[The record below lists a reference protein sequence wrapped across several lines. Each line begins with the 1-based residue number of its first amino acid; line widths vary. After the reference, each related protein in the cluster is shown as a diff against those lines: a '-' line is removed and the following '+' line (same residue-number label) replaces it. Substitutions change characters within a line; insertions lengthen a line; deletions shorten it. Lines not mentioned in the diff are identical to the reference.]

1 MVRGADL
8 LLEYIAIAIISPVII
23 CGDMELHIGYL
34 LSDSGRLLRRT
45 FDERV
50 RSLGLTAVQARLLL
64 SLEKFPD
71 NNQAFYAERI
81 EVEPITLT
89 RIVDRM
95 EEAGWVE
102 RVADP
107 NDRRARLLH
116 LTDKSR
122 EIVEPLRVIIDGL
135 LDDVLTGLS
144 VHEREAL
151 AALLQKVTANLNAE
165 RETKDIVN
173 G

>member
-1 MVRGADL
+1 
-8 LLEYIAIAIISPVII
+8 
-23 CGDMELHIGYL
+23 METNIGYL
-34 LSDSGRLLRRT
+34 LSDSARLLRRT

-64 SLEKFPD
+64 SLDKFPD
-71 NNQAFYAERI
+71 QNQAFYAERI

-89 RIVDRM
+89 RIIDRL
-95 EEAGWVE
+95 EESDWVE

-116 LTDKSR
+116 PTAKSR
-122 EIVEPLRVIIDGL
+122 EIIEPLRGIVIALVEDMAE
-135 LDDVLTGLS
+135 GLS
-144 VHEREAL
+144 AQERQAL
-151 AALLQKVTANLNAE
+151 ACLLEKISANLNAE
-165 RETKDIVN
+165 REVRNVAN

>member
-1 MVRGADL
+1 
-8 LLEYIAIAIISPVII
+8 
-23 CGDMELHIGYL
+23 MEQNIGYL
-34 LSDSGRLLRRT
+34 LSDSARQLRRT

-50 RSLGLTAVQARLLL
+50 RGLGLTSVQARLLL
-64 SLEKFPD
+64 SLIKFPD
-71 NNQAFYAERI
+71 NNQAFYADRL

-107 NDRRARLLH
+107 GDRRARLLH
-116 LTDKSR
+116 LTAKSR
-122 EIVEPLRVIIDGL
+122 SIVDPLHAIVADL
-135 LDDVLTGLS
+135 LDDMLAGLGASDQADLARMLTAIAENFSAKRAL
-144 VHEREAL
+144 VEA
-151 AALLQKVTANLNAE
+151 AH
-165 RETKDIVN
+165 

>member
-1 MVRGADL
+1 
-8 LLEYIAIAIISPVII
+8 
-23 CGDMELHIGYL
+23 MEPNIGYL
-34 LSDSGRLLRRT
+34 LNDSSRLLRRA

-50 RSLGLTAVQARLLL
+50 RELGLTAVQARLLL
-64 SLEKFPD
+64 SLQKFPD
-71 NNQAFYAERI
+71 NNQAFYAERL

-95 EEAGWVE
+95 EEAGWIE

-107 NDRRARLLH
+107 SDRRARRLH

-122 EIVEPLRVIIDGL
+122 GTVAKLRTRVEGL
-135 LDDVLTGLS
+135 VEDLAFGLS
-144 VHEREAL
+144 
-151 AALLQKVTANLNAE
+151 QAE
-165 RETKDIVN
+165 RAELMRLLAVVSENLSAERTAAKEAAN